1 MALCRSFLNEDD
13 VSRELYIDTRSD
25 VSDNSENEILDRERE
40 SDVPTSSRKQLQPS
54 ALVFT
59 SDSETGIE
67 EEENSE
73 PESSDDKISDT

>member
-1 MALCRSFLNEDD
+1 MRMMFHVSYTLIHVLMFLII
-13 VSRELYIDTRSD
+13 VKMKFWT
-25 VSDNSENEILDRERE
+25 ERE

-59 SDSETGIE
+59 SDSETGTE